1 MEKKNYLSELLA
13 KGFTPEQNS
22 LAISLMLAVDNDLYE
37 FFIKQAVLVIYLTKG
52 ERNPSTEQVAEQM
65 VECVNKASRVLK
77 QAVDAYQ
84 EYLNRGDIAIV
95 EGMAFAYMM
104 MQASQQALK
113 DQIFKE
119 HFGDIFNKA
128 E

>member
-52 ERNPSTEQVAEQM
+52 ERNPSTEEVAEQM
-65 VECVNKASRVLK
+65 AKCVNKASRVLK

-84 EYLNRGDIAIV
+84 EYLNRGDKAIV

>member
-52 ERNPSTEQVAEQM
+52 ERNPSTEEVAEQM
-65 VECVNKASRVLK
+65 VKCVNKASRVLK

-84 EYLNRGDIAIV
+84 DYLNRGDKAIV

>member
-1 MEKKNYLSELLA
+1 MEKKNYLSEILA
-13 KGFTPEQNS
+13 KGFTPEQNA

-37 FFIKQAVLVIYLTKG
+37 FYVKQAVLVIYLTKG
-52 ERNPSTEQVAEQM
+52 IKDPSTEQIAEQM
-65 VECVNKASRVLK
+65 VKCVNKSARVLK
-77 QAVDAYQ
+77 HAVEAYDD
-84 EYLNRGDIAIV
+84 YLTRGNKSIV

-104 MQASQQALK
+104 MQVGEQVLK

-119 HFGDIFNKA
+119 HFGDIFKKA

>member
-13 KGFTPEQNS
+13 KGFTPEQNA

-37 FFIKQAVLVIYLTKG
+37 FYVKQSVLILYLTKG
-52 ERNPSTEQVAEQM
+52 IKDPSTEQIAEQM
-65 VECVNKASRVLK
+65 VKCVNKSARVLSN
-77 QAVDAYQ
+77 AVEAYDD
-84 EYLNRGDIAIV
+84 YLTRGDKAIV

-104 MQASQQALK
+104 MQVGEQVLK

-119 HFGDIFNKA
+119 HFGDIFKKA

>member
-52 ERNPSTEQVAEQM
+52 ERNPSTEEVAEQM
-65 VECVNKASRVLK
+65 VKCVNKASRVLK

-84 EYLNRGDIAIV
+84 EYLNRGDKAIV

>member
-13 KGFTPEQNS
+13 KGFTPEQNA

-37 FFIKQAVLVIYLTKG
+37 FYVKQAVLVIYLTKG
-52 ERNPSTEQVAEQM
+52 IKDPSTEQIAEQM
-65 VECVNKASRVLK
+65 VKCVNKSARVLK
-77 QAVDAYQ
+77 HAVDAYDD
-84 EYLNRGDIAIV
+84 YLTRGDKSIV

-104 MQASQQALK
+104 MQVGEQVLK

-119 HFGDIFNKA
+119 HFGDIFKKA